1 MSRSSLE
8 AAIPR
13 GAQILL
19 DTSVVLAYLD
29 GREAISPA
37 ATLVIDEFVNSGR
50 NPARISA
57 VTVGETLVRPLKAG
71 QAAVNMVESFL
82 LHFPNLSVTVVDYG
96 VAREAARLRATTGL
110 KTPDSLIIASALDGI
125 TSVVVTNDERWA
137 GAMAKAAP
145 GLTLCHLDA
154 HVPL

>member
-19 DTSVVLAYLD
+19 DASVVLAYFD

-57 VTVGETLVRPLKAG
+57 VTVGETLVRPMKAG
-71 QAAVNMVESFL
+71 QAAVN
-82 LHFPNLSVTVVDYG
+82 VV
-96 VAREAARLRATTGL
+96 
-110 KTPDSLIIASALDGI
+110 
-125 TSVVVTNDERWA
+125 
-137 GAMAKAAP
+137 
-145 GLTLCHLDA
+145 
-154 HVPL
+154 

>member
-19 DTSVVLAYLD
+19 DTSVVLAYLN

-37 ATLVIDEFVNSGR
+37 ATLVIDEFVSSGR
-50 NPARISA
+50 NHAIVSA
-57 VTVGETLVRPLKAG
+57 VTAGETLIRPMNAG
-71 QAAVNMVESFL
+71 PAAVNLVESFL
-82 LHFPNLSVTVVDYG
+82 LHFPNLTLAAVDYA
-96 VAREAARLRATTGL
+96 VAREAARIRAGTGL

-125 TSVVVTNDERWA
+125 TSIVVANDEQWA
-137 GAMAKAAP
+137 GAIAKAAP
-145 GLTLCHLDA
+145 SLTLCHLDA